1 MLLEFSIIST
11 NFVFKTF
18 SLKNNSLLYF
28 CHSSSIDM
36 KFALQPEKMVEE
48 GGGCMLSE
56 EA

>member
-48 GGGCMLSE
+48 GGGRMLSE